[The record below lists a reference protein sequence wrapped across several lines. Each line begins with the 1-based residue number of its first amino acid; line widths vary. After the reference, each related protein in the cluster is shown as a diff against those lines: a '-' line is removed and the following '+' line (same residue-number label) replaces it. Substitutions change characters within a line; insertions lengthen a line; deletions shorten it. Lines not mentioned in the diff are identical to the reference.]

1 MIRENLINNIKG
13 ENGPELISIVNG
25 NDPDKIDRIVSS
37 INYRTEH
44 LLPSRAAFLG
54 IGTDGHTASLFHDS
68 KHDIKSGEKFQ
79 LIDRFYESYHRITV
93 SYSVLINTPILIF
106 MVCGISKKSILES
119 ILNEESEN
127 SKSPVRTILEESKG
141 DVLIMCDQNAF
152 PKDI

>member
-1 MIRENLINNIKG
+1 
-13 ENGPELISIVNG
+13 
-25 NDPDKIDRIVSS
+25 
-37 INYRTEH
+37 
-44 LLPSRAAFLG
+44 
-54 IGTDGHTASLFHDS
+54 
-68 KHDIKSGEKFQ
+68 
-79 LIDRFYESYHRITV
+79 
-93 SYSVLINTPILIF
+93 